1 MNRRVAAMVDKI
13 LMGRKPADI
22 PVAVKSLFNSVNG
35 QPDLFDTV
43 PPPVRTMLL
52 DNARTLP
59 FSLAAPPP
67 PAITCE
73 QLGQIKVPTTVAIGE
88 LTRTFYRIAA
98 GAVARCIPGAK
109 VVVIPKGRHAAP
121 VQATSAFNDELL
133 RFLTGN

>member
-1 MNRRVAAMVDKI
+1 
-13 LMGRKPADI
+13 MGRKPADI

-88 LTRTFYRIAA
+88 LTRPFYRIAA